1 MNLPRHLIWFLVT
14 LLLQCS
20 FSCLSNLLWEVKL
33 NLKKNRIALLCWLT
47 LILLLGSIATS
58 IAIHSVASNSLRQ
71 SIVERELPIT
81 SDSLYSE
88 IQHDLV
94 LPVFISGQ
102 MASNTLLHD
111 WALAGE
117 EEVDAI
123 SRYLNEVKS
132 KQNSLTSFFVSEAT
146 KNYYSADG
154 LFKTVSPTDEADQWY
169 YRVKDLQQPYEINVD
184 YDATHNNMM
193 TVFVNYRIV
202 DTEGNFLGVTGIGL
216 SLDSVAE
223 LVQQYQKRYKRKI
236 YFVDREGHET
246 LNGLSEDQ
254 NSNSIRNQAGIQEI
268 AERILAG
275 GKESVRSAYKKNGI
289 SMQVNSRYI
298 EKLRAFLIV
307 EQSADEALAPLNQ
320 FLSVSLVLSAISS
333 LLVIGIILHTA
344 DRHHKQA
351 EKIASIDVLTG
362 LENRMH
368 LTSRLQSLVD
378 NHRTKGHHFS
388 IVMFDIDHFKK
399 INDQHGHLA
408 GDQVLVRIA
417 QCAQQQIRTSDRIYR
432 WGGEEFLVL
441 LERCQVFDAMKIA
454 EKIRRSVETLEIQVA
469 DDVSLLATISLGVG
483 QSEVGETT
491 DDFLARVDNA
501 VYLAKQKGRN
511 QTEVSEVPELTT

>member
-1 MNLPRHLIWFLVT
+1 M
-14 LLLQCS
+14 
-20 FSCLSNLLWEVKL
+20 

-47 LILLLGSIATS
+47 LILLLGAFVTS

-117 EEVDAI
+117 EDVDAI
-123 SRYLNEVKS
+123 TRYLNEVKS
-132 KQNSLTSFFVSEAT
+132 KQNSLTSFFISETT

-154 LFKTVSPTDEADQWY
+154 LFKTVSPTDAADRWY
-169 YRVKDLQQPYEINVD
+169 FRVKELQQPYEINVD
-184 YDATHNNMM
+184 YDATHSNMM

-202 DTEGNFLGVTGIGL
+202 DAEGNFLGVTGIGL
-216 SLDSVAE
+216 SLDSVTE
-223 LVQQYQKRYKRKI
+223 MVQHYQKRYKRKI

-254 NSNSIRNQAGIQEI
+254 NANSIRNQSGIQEI

-275 GKESVRSAYKKNGI
+275 GEESISSVYQRNGT
-289 SMQVNSRYI
+289 STQVHSRYV

-320 FLSVSLVLSAISS
+320 FLTVNLTLWGISS
-333 LLVIGIILHTA
+333 LLVMGIILLTA
-344 DRHHKQA
+344 DRHHKQV

-362 LENRMH
+362 LENR
-368 LTSRLQSLVD
+368 LRLESRLQSLVES
-378 NHRTKGHHFS
+378 HRTKGQDFS
-388 IVMFDIDHFKK
+388 IIIFDIDHFKE

-408 GDQVLVRIA
+408 GDQVLMRIA
-417 QCAQQQIRTSDRIYR
+417 QCAQQQIRTIDSIYR

-441 LERCQVFDAMKIA
+441 MERCQVFDATKIA

-469 DDVSLLATISLGVG
+469 DDVSLLATVSLGVG
-483 QSEVGETT
+483 QCEAGETT
-491 DDFLARVDNA
+491 DELLARVDNA

-511 QTEVSEVPELTT
+511 QTEISEVPQLTT

>member
-1 MNLPRHLIWFLVT
+1 M
-14 LLLQCS
+14 
-20 FSCLSNLLWEVKL
+20 
-33 NLKKNRIALLCWLT
+33 LCWLT
-47 LILLLGSIATS
+47 LILLLGSVATS
-58 IAIHSVASNSLRQ
+58 IAIHSVASNLLRQ

-117 EEVDAI
+117 EEVDAV

-154 LFKTVSPTDEADQWY
+154 LFKTVSPTDDADQWY

-184 YDATHNNMM
+184 YDATHSNMM

-202 DTEGNFLGVTGIGL
+202 DAEGNFLGVTGIGL
-216 SLDSVAE
+216 SLDSVTE
-223 LVQQYQKRYKRKI
+223 LVQHYQKRYKRKI
-236 YFVDREGHET
+236 YFVDREGNET

-298 EKLRAFLIV
+298 
-307 EQSADEALAPLNQ
+307 
-320 FLSVSLVLSAISS
+320 
-333 LLVIGIILHTA
+333 
-344 DRHHKQA
+344 
-351 EKIASIDVLTG
+351 
-362 LENRMH
+362 
-368 LTSRLQSLVD
+368 
-378 NHRTKGHHFS
+378 
-388 IVMFDIDHFKK
+388 
-399 INDQHGHLA
+399 
-408 GDQVLVRIA
+408 
-417 QCAQQQIRTSDRIYR
+417 
-432 WGGEEFLVL
+432 
-441 LERCQVFDAMKIA
+441 
-454 EKIRRSVETLEIQVA
+454 
-469 DDVSLLATISLGVG
+469 
-483 QSEVGETT
+483 
-491 DDFLARVDNA
+491 
-501 VYLAKQKGRN
+501 
-511 QTEVSEVPELTT
+511 